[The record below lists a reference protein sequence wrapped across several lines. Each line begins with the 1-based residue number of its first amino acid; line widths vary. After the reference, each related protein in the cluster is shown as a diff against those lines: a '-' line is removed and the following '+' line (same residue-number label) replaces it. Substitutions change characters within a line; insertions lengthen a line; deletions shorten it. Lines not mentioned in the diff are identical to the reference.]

1 MPGRFIQ
8 LFQHLIRTSRWSI
21 LIGGTC
27 AAALLCTGCAGR
39 TTQYPLFP
47 DQAKRIEDPAKARV
61 YLIRPP
67 GGMNANARFLF
78 YGTGPAAT
86 GPKVDPREWLPVEPL
101 LGMYPQNPSPESP
114 WRMIGE
120 VASGTYLCWEEPPR
134 ILLLPTYQNK
144 TNGVTSLNLAAG
156 NVYYLRATM
165 PGFWHIRS
173 DVDIIPEEEG
183 QALLKKCRPP
193 AGYGGENQK

>member
-1 MPGRFIQ
+1 
-8 LFQHLIRTSRWSI
+8 LWWSI

-78 YGTGPAAT
+78 YGAGPAAT

-134 ILLLPTYQNK
+134 VLELRDTGPI
-144 TNGVTSLNLAAG
+144 NLTAG
-156 NVYYLRATM
+156 NVYYLRVRTPA
-165 PGFWHIRS
+165 FSAFKLDFIN
-173 DVDIIPEEEG
+173 EEEG

-193 AGYGGENQK
+193 AGYGRENQR